1 MAKPINATTTYVND
15 TIDAALAPINERV
28 AAIEAKL
35 TQQVQEQ
42 QPTPQPLP
50 TIAPPPT
57 HAEQRESALVTAFR
71 NLKPDIIWLK
81 NSLDTLLKQMA
92 AFVKAIL
99 DLTKLLSESFPIKIT
114 EEDKQKL
121 TKAVH
126 DACAYQLDEIKRI
139 SEENNNNYRVS
150 MSSLDFWSMIYLLIT
165 LAMAFALTIFANV
178 YIIQSPILAKLLWLF
193 SAAIIIPA
201 IGTLIYKYKR
211 NGNR

>member
-1 MAKPINATTTYVND
+1 MAKKSTDELAERYALMKEERD
-15 TIDAALAPINERV
+15 TL
-28 AAIEAKL
+28 EAKCKAL
-35 TQQVQEQ
+35 EEENNRLKSARQTQPAVVS
-42 QPTPQPLP
+42 
-50 TIAPPPT
+50 APT

-92 AFVKAIL
+92 AFVKTIL

-121 TKAVH
+121 TQAVH

-139 SEENNNNYRVS
+139 REENNSNRIS
-150 MSSLDFWSMIYLLIT
+150 MSSLDFWSIIYLLIT
-165 LAMAFALTIFANV
+165 LAMTFALTIAANAMILHSEPLTKMLW
-178 YIIQSPILAKLLWLF
+178 YI
-193 SAAIIIPA
+193 SALIALPA
-201 IGTLIYKYKR
+201 IAVIIFRIKK

>member
-15 TIDAALAPINERV
+15 TIDASLAPINERV

-35 TQQVQEQ
+35 SQQEQEQ

-50 TIAPPPT
+50 TIASTPT

-92 AFVKAIL
+92 AFVQAIF
-99 DLTKLLSESFPIKIT
+99 DLMKLLSKSFPIKIT
-114 EEDKQKL
+114 EEDKQNL
-121 TKAVH
+121 AKAIN
-126 DACAYQLDEIKRI
+126 DACADKLTEIKRI
-139 SEENNNNYRVS
+139 SEENNSNRVS
-150 MSSLDFWSMIYLLIT
+150 MSSLDFWSIIYLLIT
-165 LAMAFALTIFANV
+165 LAMAFALTIAANAMILHSEPLTKMLW
-178 YIIQSPILAKLLWLF
+178 II
-193 SAAIIIPA
+193 SAAIALPA
-201 IGTLIYKYKR
+201 IGILIYRIKK

>member
-1 MAKPINATTTYVND
+1 MAKKSTDELAERYALMKEERD
-15 TIDAALAPINERV
+15 TL
-28 AAIEAKL
+28 EAKCKTL
-35 TQQVQEQ
+35 EEENNRLKSARQTQPAVVS
-42 QPTPQPLP
+42 T
-50 TIAPPPT
+50 PT

-92 AFVKAIL
+92 AFVKTIL

-121 TKAVH
+121 TQAVH

-139 SEENNNNYRVS
+139 REENNSNRIS
-150 MSSLDFWSMIYLLIT
+150 MSSLDFWSIIYLLIT
-165 LAMAFALTIFANV
+165 LAMTFALTIAANAMILHSEPLTKMLW
-178 YIIQSPILAKLLWLF
+178 YI
-193 SAAIIIPA
+193 SALIALPA
-201 IGTLIYKYKR
+201 IAVIIFRIKK